1 LLANIRIVLV
11 ETSHP
16 GNIGAIARAMKNMA
30 LSQLYLVKPKIFPS
44 ADATARASGADDI
57 LASAVICDTLTEAVA
72 DCEIVMGASARD
84 RTIGWPTL
92 VAKQCAEQALKDA
105 QNNQV
110 ALVFGRENSGLTNAE
125 LDCCQYLIR
134 IPCNKDFSSLNLAA
148 AVQVF
153 TYELFSRASQQ
164 IEEKAVSASE
174 PLATSAQIEGFYQ
187 HLQETLT
194 AIDFIQSGQSNSVMR
209 RLRRLYSRSRLSTR
223 EVDILRGILRMSQ
236 GRKQ

>member
-1 LLANIRIVLV
+1 MLANIRIVLV

-105 QNNQV
+105 QTNQV

-153 TYELFSRASQQ
+153 TYELFAKANQQ
-164 IEEKAVSASE
+164 TEKEVLSAPE

>member
-1 LLANIRIVLV
+1 MLANIRIVLV

-30 LSQLYLVKPKIFPS
+30 LTQLYLVKPKIFPS

-57 LASAVICDTLTEAVA
+57 LASAVLCDTLNEAVA
-72 DCEIVMGASARD
+72 DCEVVMGASARD

-92 VAKQCAEQALKDA
+92 LAKQCAQQAVKDA
-105 QNNQV
+105 QTNQV

-153 TYELFSRASQQ
+153 TYELFSEANQPP
-164 IEEKAVSASE
+164 AVEVFSESE
-174 PLATSAQIEGFYQ
+174 PLATSTQIEGFFQ

-209 RLRRLYSRSRLSTR
+209 RLRRLYGRSRLSTR

-236 GRKQ
+236 GSKE

>member
-30 LSQLYLVKPKIFPS
+30 LFQLYLVKPKIFPS
-44 ADATARASGADDI
+44 ADATARASGADDV
-57 LASAVICDTLTEAVA
+57 LASAVICNTLTEAVA
-72 DCEIVMGASARD
+72 DCEVVMGASARD

-92 VAKQCAEQALKDA
+92 VAQQCAEQVLKDA
-105 QNNQV
+105 KTNQV

-148 AVQVF
+148 AVQIV

-164 IEEKAVSASE
+164 PVEETESE
-174 PLATSAQIEGFYQ
+174 PLATSSQIEGFYQ

-194 AIDFIQSGQSNSVMR
+194 TIDFIQSGQSNSVMR
-209 RLRRLYSRSRLSTR
+209 RLRRLYGRSRLSTR
-223 EVDILRGILRMSQ
+223 EVDILRGILRMTQ

>member
-1 LLANIRIVLV
+1 MLANIRIVLV

-105 QNNQV
+105 HNNQV

-153 TYELFSRASQQ
+153 TYELFSKASQQ
-164 IEEKAVSASE
+164 IEEEAVSAPE

>member
-1 LLANIRIVLV
+1 
-11 ETSHP
+11 
-16 GNIGAIARAMKNMA
+16 MKNMA

-153 TYELFSRASQQ
+153 TYELFSKASQQ
-164 IEEKAVSASE
+164 IEEEAVSAPE

>member
-1 LLANIRIVLV
+1 MLANIRIVLV

-57 LASAVICDTLTEAVA
+57 LASAVICDTLIEAVA

-125 LDCCQYLIR
+125 MDCCQYLIR

-164 IEEKAVSASE
+164 IEEEAVSASE

>member
-1 LLANIRIVLV
+1 
-11 ETSHP
+11 
-16 GNIGAIARAMKNMA
+16 M
-30 LSQLYLVKPKIFPS
+30 
-44 ADATARASGADDI
+44 
-57 LASAVICDTLTEAVA
+57 
-72 DCEIVMGASARD
+72 
-84 RTIGWPTL
+84 
-92 VAKQCAEQALKDA
+92 AKQCAEQALKDA

-164 IEEKAVSASE
+164 IEEEAVSASE

>member
-153 TYELFSRASQQ
+153 TYELFSSASQQ
-164 IEEKAVSASE
+164 TEEEAVSAPE

>member
-1 LLANIRIVLV
+1 MLANIRIVLV

-16 GNIGAIARAMKNMA
+16 GNIGAIARAMKNMG
-30 LSQLYLVKPKIFPS
+30 LFRLYLVKPNIFPS
-44 ADATARASGADDI
+44 ADATARASGADDV
-57 LASAVICDTLTEAVA
+57 LVSAVICNTLTEAVA
-72 DCEIVMGASARD
+72 DCEVVMGASARD

-92 VAKQCAEQALKDA
+92 VAQQCAEQALKDA
-105 QNNQV
+105 KTNQV

-148 AVQVF
+148 AVQIVA
-153 TYELFSRASQQ
+153 YELFSRASQQ
-164 IEEKAVSASE
+164 PIEETAAE

-209 RLRRLYSRSRLSTR
+209 RLRRLYGRSRLSTR
-223 EVDILRGILRMSQ
+223 EVDILRGILRMTQ

>member
-1 LLANIRIVLV
+1 MLANIRIVLV

-164 IEEKAVSASE
+164 IEEEAVSAPE